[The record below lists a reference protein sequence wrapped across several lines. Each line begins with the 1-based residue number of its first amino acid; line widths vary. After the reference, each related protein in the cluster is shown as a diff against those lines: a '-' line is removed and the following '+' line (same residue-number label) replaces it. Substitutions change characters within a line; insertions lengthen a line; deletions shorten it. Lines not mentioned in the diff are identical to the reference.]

1 MPSACRLTTLP
12 EVALCQLPEVSQ
24 DVHYRDN
31 GVFMISG
38 PSISLRKKFTAECTR
53 ETIFA
58 QALGRTA
65 CALLEALLESTL
77 FRKNTTG
84 AAQSLEQPLGRWPI
98 VSPGLNGSTPQK
110 SNLTNHMAKRVWF
123 IAGVTRG
130 IGTEIAKAALV
141 DSNQVVASDR
151 KPEAATKALGRYL

>member
-31 GVFMISG
+31 GVFIISG

-58 QALGRTA
+58 QALGRTRPRPSRSP
-65 CALLEALLESTL
+65 LREHTFPQEYDRRRTIP
-77 FRKNTTG
+77 R
-84 AAQSLEQPLGRWPI
+84 AAAWPMADSLAGPKWFNLAKEQSA
-98 VSPGLNGSTPQK
+98 
-110 SNLTNHMAKRVWF
+110 NHMAKTVWF

-130 IGTEIAKAALV
+130 IGTEITKAVLV

-151 KPEAATKALGRYL
+151 KPEVVTKALGTYL

>member
-1 MPSACRLTTLP
+1 MIMLRARISGVEMPSACRLTTLP

-58 QALGRTA
+58 QALGRTRPRPSRSP
-65 CALLEALLESTL
+65 LREHTFPQEYDRRRTIP
-77 FRKNTTG
+77 R
-84 AAQSLEQPLGRWPI
+84 AAAWPI
-98 VSPGLNGSTPQK
+98 VSPGPKWFNLAKEQSANHWPKEFGSLRASPAESARRSQRRHW
-110 SNLTNHMAKRVWF
+110 LTVIR
-123 IAGVTRG
+123 
-130 IGTEIAKAALV
+130 L
-141 DSNQVVASDR
+141 
-151 KPEAATKALGRYL
+151 